1 MNRKTFVTAQVELFR
16 RIATVAQTVRG
27 EAPETRTCRSE
38 EPGSAQIFGVVSWD
52 QAPAAL
58 FSAADGRNFRA
69 LEGFDPDRLAR
80 LRIAAFAR
88 RALGDGEG
96 TEVAD
101 GVAAFLLRLRS
112 CPRTWCRSCWSLW

>member
-38 EPGSAQIFGVVSWD
+38 EPELAQIFGDVGWD

-69 LEGFDPDRLAR
+69 LEALI
-80 LRIAAFAR
+80 RIASPVCGLR
-88 RALGDGEG
+88 PLRAG
-96 TEVAD
+96 
-101 GVAAFLLRLRS
+101 RLVMVKV
-112 CPRTWCRSCWSLW
+112 PKLPMV